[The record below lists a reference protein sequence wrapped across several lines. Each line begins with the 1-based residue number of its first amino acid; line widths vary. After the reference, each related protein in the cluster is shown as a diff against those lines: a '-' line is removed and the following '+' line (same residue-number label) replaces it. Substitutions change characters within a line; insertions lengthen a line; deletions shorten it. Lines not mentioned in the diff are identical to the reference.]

1 MRVIL
6 VPMGVVAAVV
16 VMAGAAACG
25 ADIVAL
31 GPTPVDQGIVVFL
44 HADFIGPSQAMN
56 VDVPDLG
63 LVEGPCSGGAEGETP
78 TWADCVS
85 SIKVM
90 PGWSAILYRDKNFK
104 GERTLVTADTANLRT
119 LPGPCKDTFNDC
131 VSSIRVARQ

>member
-31 GPTPVDQGIVVFL
+31 GPTPADQGIVVFL
-44 HADFIGPSQAMN
+44 HADFIGPSQSMN
-56 VDVPDLG
+56 VDVADLG
-63 LVEGPCSGGAEGETP
+63 RVEGPCSSGAEGETP

-90 PGWSAILYRDKNFK
+90 PGWAATLYLDKDFN
-104 GERTLVTADTANLRT
+104 GERVLVTADAPNLRS
-119 LPGPCKDTFNDC
+119 LRGPCKDTFNDC
-131 VSSIRVARQ
+131 VSSIRVSRQ

>member
-6 VPMGVVAAVV
+6 VPIGVVVALAV
-16 VMAGAAACG
+16 AACG
-25 ADIVAL
+25 ADLQVL
-31 GPTPVDQGIVVFL
+31 GPTPADQGIVVFL

-90 PGWSAILYRDKNFK
+90 PGWSAILYRDKNYK
-104 GERTLVTADTANLRT
+104 GERTLVTADTPNLRS
-119 LPGPCKDTFNDC
+119 LRGPCKDTFNDC
-131 VSSIRVARQ
+131 VSSIRVSRQ

>member
-6 VPMGVVAAVV
+6 VPIGVVALLAV
-16 VMAGAAACG
+16 AACG
-25 ADIVAL
+25 ADVVTL
-31 GPTPVDQGIVVFL
+31 GPTPVDQGIVLYL
-44 HADFIGPSQAMN
+44 HADFVGPSQATN

-63 LVEGPCSGGAEGETP
+63 LVEGPCSSGSEGETP

-90 PGWSAILYRDKNFK
+90 PGWSATLYRDKNFK
-104 GERTLVTADTANLRT
+104 GERVLVTADAPNLRG

-131 VSSIRVARQ
+131 VSSIRVSRQ